1 MRFWSSVLV
10 ILTLV
15 AFTPKVSAQIVTL
28 PIPGA
33 PGLSVTVGTG
43 VNALPLQDIRTNPN
57 AVNITTSDDWYT
69 QVPLGFTFP
78 MYGQNF
84 TNSWAATNGFV
95 TFQDPQV
102 SGLGGGCCSGVDLRN
117 TTDPR
122 YNYTIYGLHTDL
134 YSWNGQ
140 NQFYLREGNSMT
152 YGWYDLSQ
160 CCSSQGGNSFEIKI
174 NSSGLID
181 TRIAGAM
188 VSYNAVTSGFAGNL
202 ANGEYYQYYHGQG
215 LNITPGSS
223 ARFSWQA
230 LGGTGQGI
238 DQCTIDPLSSPS
250 CAGYAQAY
258 LDQQCTIN
266 SLYLPSCPGYAQAY
280 FNQQCTI
287 NSLYNS
293 SCPGYAASYFAQQCT
308 ISALY
313 SPSCPGY
320 QQAYFTQQCT
330 ANPLYNSA
338 CPGYAQAYFNQ
349 QCTADPLY
357 NSNCPGYEEAY
368 RAAQFAQACS
378 NNPQISPRCPNY
390 VVPTATTT
398 TTTNTVSATVS
409 EPVTTT
415 ATPTTTTSS
424 SPATTTTLSTS
435 EPVNTVSV
443 NASGTL
449 TSPTAVAVVAD
460 PIVNNVVTN
469 NQTTTAV
476 TATSVT
482 AQSTAPATTTSPTTT
497 SSTQSSSSTSSSSSN
512 QTQNTR
518 AALVATL
525 TKPGGANSMTGN
537 SGSTSSEP
545 TKADANAMGA
555 SAMKDSD
562 SAGSMEQ
569 QKQVQNVVLGAMAYV
584 PGFDAYNVALKDV
597 AFYKPF
603 TIYGGQKTIDNRS
616 ALKMFGGTDNLHR
629 EMIDS
634 QYKR

>member
-1 MRFWSSVLV
+1 MRFWGLVFIVLA
-10 ILTLV
+10 LV
-15 AFTPKVSAQIVTL
+15 AFTPRAKAQIVTI

-33 PGLSVTVGTG
+33 PGLSMTVGTG

-57 AVNITTSDDWYT
+57 AVNITTSDDWYNE
-69 QVPLGFTFP
+69 VPLGFTFP
-78 MYGQNF
+78 LFGQNF
-84 TNSWAATNGFV
+84 TTSWAATNGFV
-95 TFQDPQV
+95 TFQTPQT
-102 SGLGGGCCSGVDLRN
+102 SGLWGGCCSGVDLRS

-140 NQFYLREGNSMT
+140 NQYYLRDGNSMT
-152 YGWYDLSQ
+152 YGWYNLSQ

-188 VSYNAVTSGFAGNL
+188 VSWNPVTSGVSGNL

-223 ARFSWQA
+223 NIFSWQA
-230 LGGTGQGI
+230 LNGTGPGV
-238 DQCTIDPLSSPS
+238 DPCTTNPLSSPS

-258 LDQQCTIN
+258 LDQQCTIS
-266 SLYLPSCPGYAQAY
+266 SLFSPSCPGYAQAY

-293 SCPGYAASYFAQQCT
+293 ACPGYAAAYLTQQCT

-320 QQAYFTQQCT
+320 QQAYFNQQCT
-330 ANPLYNSA
+330 ANPLYSSA
-338 CPGYAQAYFNQ
+338 
-349 QCTADPLY
+349 
-357 NSNCPGYEEAY
+357 CPGYEEAY

-390 VVPTATTT
+390 VAPTVTTTTSTTT
-398 TTTNTVSATVS
+398 TTATVS
-409 EPVTTT
+409 EPVATAVVPTT
-415 ATPTTTTSS
+415 TTTTSS
-424 SPATTTTLSTS
+424 TTTTPTTTTTTLSTS
-435 EPVNTVSV
+435 QPATTVSV
-443 NASGTL
+443 NSSGTL
-449 TSPTAVAVVAD
+449 TSPTAVAIVAD
-460 PIVNNVVTN
+460 PVVNNVITS

-476 TATSVT
+476 TATSAA
-482 AQSTAPATTTSPTTT
+482 AQSSAPATSTTPTTT
-497 SSTQSSSSTSSSSSN
+497 SSTPASSSSSSSSNN

-537 SGSTSSEP
+537 SNSGSGSEP
-545 TKADANAMGA
+545 TKSDANAMGA
-555 SAMKDSD
+555 AAMKDSD
-562 SAGSMEQ
+562 AAGSMEQ

-603 TIYGGQKTIDNRS
+603 TIYGGQKNVDNAR
-616 ALKMFGGTDNLHR
+616 AGRRLFGATDQLHN
-629 EMIDS
+629 EMVNS
-634 QYKR
+634 QYQLGK